1 MAMTLVTVACGM
13 YGGSAK
19 AGLPVFDYSNFT
31 TNLKDYFEKI
41 AEWKKT
47 VEHYKGVI
55 DHYTAQV
62 AFWET
67 QYNKIASLNLDLLQL
82 EQDFKPIDADYGV
95 DVMCPGAS
103 TSVIDKVTSSLV
115 SIANPNADVVG
126 EQQKICVKIVRTK
139 NRKYNDTVQ
148 YLTTL
153 GADVGALAKIT
164 ELRAS
169 LGGKLNPG
177 DTQGIVQETQRYSS
191 KMQLDKERWE
201 TSMRQYDSQIKLLE
215 DQQIVLSRRALR
227 GKPSLWG
234 TLVNTA
240 VLQGA
245 LSVNK

>member
-13 YGGSAK
+13 YGGLAK
-19 AGLPVFDYSNFT
+19 AGLPVFDYTNFT
-31 TNLKDYFEKI
+31 TNFKDYLEKI
-41 AEWKKT
+41 AEWQKT
-47 VEHYKGVI
+47 M
-55 DHYTAQV
+55 DHYSAQV

-67 QYNKIASLNLDLLQL
+67 QYNKIANLNLDLLQL
-82 EQDFKPIDADYGV
+82 EQDFKPIDADYGI
-95 DVMCPGAS
+95 DVMCPGAD
-103 TSVIDKVTSSLV
+103 TSVIDKVTSSLA

-126 EQQKICVKIVRTK
+126 EQQKICAKVVRIK
-139 NRKYNDTVQ
+139 NRKYNDTVE

-153 GADVGALAKIT
+153 TGDVGSMAKIT
-164 ELRAS
+164 QLRAS

-177 DTQGIVQETQRYSS
+177 DTQGLMQETQRYSS

-201 TSMRQYDSQIKLLE
+201 TSMRQYDSQIKILE
-215 DQQIVLSRRALR
+215 DQQVVLSKRALH